1 MGPDQME
8 TTPPFPIVSGQRQ
21 LSVIMFTDAVG
32 YSAHMHKQEV
42 ATLNRLERDT
52 EVMRRVIESHTG
64 TVLKSTGD
72 GLLIQFVSAVQA
84 VACAQ
89 EIQRHFANRTDPAYA
104 KSALRYRIGVH
115 LGDVFVG
122 NGDVMGDGVN
132 IAARLV
138 GQAPPGGIIIS
149 HTVYDVVKNKLPL
162 HVQRMGPQ
170 QLKNIGEPLVLYR
183 VLLDAPQSTVP
194 VPPASVPTGP
204 VAAGVAP
211 RRTRRLLAALGLA
224 LVLAVTAKFV
234 VREYSA
240 HQEGLSRSHTA
251 QAALDELLKKSSA
264 TAADGPAEL
273 PTGSTDHNFAALVT
287 RTPAGQDTS
296 VEGRALRLAAEQS
309 TGPLFRWLAI
319 NLEAHT
325 KERPLSVD
333 SLGNPY
339 SPGATLFLD
348 EDRRL
353 NFIEGGA
360 FRRREWSALKPDVQ
374 AAIMV
379 SVMRAS
385 MAPIPPEVR
394 QGAAAFAYLH
404 GLPEMIAALP
414 R

>member
-8 TTPPFPIVSGQRQ
+8 TTPPFPIVSSQRQ
-21 LSVIMFTDAVG
+21 LSVIMFTDAVS
-32 YSAHMHKQEV
+32 YSARMNVHEV
-42 ATLNRLERDT
+42 ATLHRLERDT
-52 EVMRRVIESHTG
+52 EAMRRVIGSHAG

-89 EIQRHFANRTDPAYA
+89 EIQRHFASLTDPAFA
-104 KSALRYRIGVH
+104 QSALRYRIGVH

-138 GQAPPGGIIIS
+138 GQAPPGGIVIS
-149 HTVYDVVKNKLPL
+149 HMVYDVLKNKLPL

-170 QLKNIGEPLVLYR
+170 QLKNIGESLVLYR
-183 VLLDAPQSTVP
+183 VLLDEPQAAVP
-194 VPPASVPTGP
+194 VTPASVPAVP
-204 VAAGVAP
+204 VDAGVAP
-211 RRTRRLLAALGLA
+211 RRTRRLLAALGLG
-224 LVLAVTAKFV
+224 LGLAVTAKFL

-240 HQEGLSRSHTA
+240 YQEGLSRSQTA
-251 QAALDELLKKSSA
+251 QAALDELLKKSTA
-264 TAADGPAEL
+264 TTDDGPAEL
-273 PTGSTDHNFAALVT
+273 PAGSNDHNFAALVT
-287 RTPAGQDTS
+287 RTPAGLDTRP
-296 VEGRALRLAAEQS
+296 EGSALRLAAEQS
-309 TGPLFRWLAI
+309 TVPLFRWLAI
-319 NLEAHT
+319 NLEGHT
-325 KERPLSVD
+325 KERPLSVG
-333 SLGNPY
+333 SLGNP
-339 SPGATLFLD
+339 SFPGATLFLD

-360 FRRREWSALKPDVQ
+360 FRRREWSDLKPDVQ